1 MSHAEAST
9 RSAAAHLLTLA
20 GEEPEAPSSPTRH
33 RITRLLSD
41 LAPKACANVGLTTDD
56 DHVIPAL
63 ALAIDA
69 LVQSAN
75 VRPRELAHHLDTLAP
90 VELDDL
96 LSRARE
102 FLTR

>member
-1 MSHAEAST
+1 MPHTEADV
-9 RSAAAHLLTLA
+9 RGAAATLLALA
-20 GEEPEAPSSPTRH
+20 GDAPETPNGLTRH
-33 RITRLLSD
+33 RIVRLLSD
-41 LAPKACANVGLTTDD
+41 LAPKACAEVGLAADD

-75 VRPRELAHHLDTLAP
+75 VRPLELAHHLDTLAP
-90 VELDDL
+90 VELDEL
-96 LSRARE
+96 LTRACE

>member
-1 MSHAEAST
+1 MPHTEADV
-9 RSAAAHLLTLA
+9 RGAAATLLALA
-20 GEEPEAPSSPTRH
+20 SETPDTSSSLTRH
-33 RITRLLSD
+33 RIVRLLTD
-41 LAPKACANVGLTTDD
+41 LTPRACTDSGVTAAD

-96 LSRARE
+96 LTRARE